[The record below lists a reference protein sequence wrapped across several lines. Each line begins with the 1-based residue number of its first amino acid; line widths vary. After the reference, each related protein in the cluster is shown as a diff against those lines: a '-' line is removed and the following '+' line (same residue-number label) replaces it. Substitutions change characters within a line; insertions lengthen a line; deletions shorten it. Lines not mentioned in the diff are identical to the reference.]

1 MALVLLMMN
10 AGAVPALVKV
20 NEVGVPNPLA
30 KVKAMFEP
38 LVVVMVL
45 PALYADCK
53 LKLDEE
59 HSTTS
64 VDPFKHNI
72 FPVAVVNPVK
82 LKKEVPLVATVTLF
96 PLVGVKV
103 AFPAVILPLTVNGPL
118 MVVGALA

>member
-1 MALVLLMMN
+1 MN
-10 AGAVPALVKV
+10 AEAVPWFVRVKD
-20 NEVGVPNPLA
+20 VGIDKPLA
-30 KVKAMFEP
+30 KVKAIFDP

-45 PALYADCK
+45 PPLYAFWR
-53 LKLDEE
+53 LKVFPV

-64 VDPFKHNI
+64 LEPFKQSEV
-72 FPVAVVNPVK
+72 PVEVVNPVK

-118 MVVGALA
+118 MVVNALD